1 MDEIEVAKS
10 LTHSTIEVI
19 EDSQCLANKGKEVL
33 AAVRDMKQSKIAQ
46 FELAAS
52 SGSIDRALSD
62 GIVGSLETEIA
73 ICDVLLDTDLD
84 NESYLEAAFGKIKD
98 IVRSAPAPGNQLF
111 YNSVLSPN
119 EAALEAHFA
128 RTITELQRRMR
139 R

>member
-10 LTHSTIEVI
+10 LTRSTIEVI
-19 EDSQCLANKGKEVL
+19 DDSQCLSNKGKEVL

-46 FELAAS
+46 FESAAS
-52 SGSIDRALSD
+52 SGSIDRALSE
-62 GIVGSLETEIA
+62 GIVGSLRTEIA
-73 ICDVLLDTDLD
+73 ICNVLLDADLD
-84 NESYLEAAFGKIKD
+84 DESDMETAFVKIKD